1 MKQFG
6 LAYRVLPGAGINSQ
20 HNLMRRFNVEFLHHA
35 DDFLQLFHQVRFVLQ
50 ASGGIGN
57 QDVDITRFSGL
68 NGVED
73 NRGGIRT
80 GMLGNHRN
88 IVALT
93 PDLKL
98 FNRCRTE
105 SIARRQHHRFTLL
118 LKLTRQLTNR
128 RGFTHTVDAYHQ
140 DHERRFTFN
149 IQRLID
155 FRQNL
160 AHLFFQQA
168 IERLGI
174 TKLLA
179 GCAFRQ
185 IGDNFT
191 CGFHAHIGDQ
201 QLLFQLFKQIIVDF
215 FTAEQADKSGTEVFF
230 GF

>member
-1 MKQFG
+1 MVPPAEEEQPVEEIAQEQEKPTKEGFFAR
-6 LAYRVLPGAGINSQ
+6 LKRSLLKTKE
-20 HNLMRRFNVEFLHHA
+20 NLGSGFISLFRGKKI
-35 DDFLQLFHQVRFVLQ
+35 DDDLFEELEEQLL
-50 ASGGIGN
+50 I
-57 QDVDITRFSGL
+57 
-68 NGVED
+68 
-73 NRGGIRT
+73 
-80 GMLGNHRN
+80 
-88 IVALT
+88 ALT

-98 FNRCRTE
+98 FNRCCTE

-128 RGFTHTVDAYHQ
+128 RGFTHTVDAHHQ

-201 QLLFQLFKQIIVDF
+201 QLFFQLFKQIIVDF
-215 FTAEQADKSGTEVFF
+215 FTAEQADKSGTEIFF
-230 GF
+230 NIFRSGVSATIFR